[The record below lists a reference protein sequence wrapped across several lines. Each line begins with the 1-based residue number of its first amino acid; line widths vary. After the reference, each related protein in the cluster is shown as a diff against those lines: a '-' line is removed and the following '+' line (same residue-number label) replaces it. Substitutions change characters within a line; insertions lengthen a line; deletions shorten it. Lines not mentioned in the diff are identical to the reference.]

1 MRPFVNSEIVS
12 GPAERASNWR
22 EGIGVPYAPGA
33 EAYGWERG
41 IADDNRWLSV
51 ARRPF
56 YRPDE
61 EGNVTKPVEGE
72 RNNKFKIGDRPYSKC
87 SVPRESRIDGST
99 VRIDGSNGQT
109 TYYPDRSWAT

>member
-22 EGIGVPYAPGA
+22 EGIGVPYTPGT

-51 ARRPF
+51 ARQEIASAKQYMNRTQFNPLTGRNERVNPYAKKSF
-56 YRPDE
+56 RKTHGGGLGSLISGGGIF
-61 EGNVTKPVEGE
+61 GNLK
-72 RNNKFKIGDRPYSKC
+72 
-87 SVPRESRIDGST
+87 
-99 VRIDGSNGQT
+99 
-109 TYYPDRSWAT
+109 

>member
-1 MRPFVNSEIVS
+1 MRPFVNSEIVT

-22 EGIGVPYAPGA
+22 EGIGVPYTPGA

-56 YRPDE
+56 Y
-61 EGNVTKPVEGE
+61 G
-72 RNNKFKIGDRPYSKC
+72 
-87 SVPRESRIDGST
+87 
-99 VRIDGSNGQT
+99 
-109 TYYPDRSWAT
+109 A